1 MSKSKL
7 QISWKRILASLHDVV
22 MAGVAMALAVT
33 ARYGLGE
40 LPRDRLGLWVA
51 GFMAVCAVA
60 FRAFGLGRGM
70 WRFASITDLRAIV
83 AASTAAVIVFVLL
96 LFVATRLEEF
106 PRTAPIIAWFA
117 LIVLV
122 GAPRLAYRALK
133 DGGLAHARP
142 RDLHASGVEQVLIL
156 GSASEADTVI
166 RTYGLENSPRYRV
179 RGIVDY
185 TSSKRGRNV
194 RGVPIVGEVSELEEV
209 VARLGRAGI
218 AIDALIVAA
227 PRDRAVLA
235 PLATTVTTLGLPL
248 RRVAPASLAGG
259 EADLEAITLEDLLGR
274 PPVRLDLQ
282 TIRSLIADRVVVV
295 TGAGGSIGSEI
306 VRQVAGYRP
315 ERLVLVDSSEYAL
328 YQIDLSLAREAP
340 AVRRRAVLADVRD
353 RAGIAALMRNERPAI
368 VFHAAALKHVPLV
381 EANVAAGVA
390 TNVIGTRNVA
400 DAAVAAGADA
410 VVMISTDKAIRP
422 TSVMGATKRVAEA
435 YCQALD
441 VSGVA
446 TRFIT
451 VRFGNVLGSTGSVV
465 PLFKRQIG
473 EGGPVTVTHPEMK
486 RYFMTIR
493 EATELV
499 LQAAAHGVTR
509 PDQRGRIF
517 VLDMGEPI
525 RIVDLART
533 MIALAG
539 RRPEADVPI
548 VFTGLRPGEKLF
560 EELFDKDEATEPSG
574 AEGVFV
580 ASARFL
586 EVAAVRRLVER
597 LEEAVRAED
606 ADGARALLATLA
618 AELPHD
624 GADREGAEV
633 VPFRT
638 TSAP

>member
-1 MSKSKL
+1 MPKSTL
-7 QISWKRILASLHDVV
+7 QISWKRLLASVHDVV
-22 MAGVAMALAVT
+22 MAGVAIAVAVT
-33 ARYGLGE
+33 ARYGLDE
-40 LPRDRLGLWVA
+40 LPRERLGLWIGA
-51 GFMAVCAVA
+51 FMITAALV
-60 FRAFGLGRGM
+60 FRLFGLGRGM

-83 AASTAAVIVFVLL
+83 GAATVTVIVFVLV
-96 LFVATRLEEF
+96 LFVATRLDDF
-106 PRTAPIIAWFA
+106 PRTAPVIAWFA

-133 DGGLAHARP
+133 DGGLAHVRP
-142 RDLHASGVEQVLIL
+142 RDLPASGVEQVLIL

-166 RTYGLENSPRYRV
+166 RTYDLERSPRFRV

-185 TSSKRGRNV
+185 TSNKRGRHV
-194 RGVPIVGEVSELEEV
+194 RGVPIVGELSELQEV
-209 VARLGRAGI
+209 VARLARAGI
-218 AIDALIVAA
+218 VVDALIVAA
-227 PRDRAVLA
+227 PRDRTVLA
-235 PLATTVTTLGLPL
+235 PLAATVTALGLPL
-248 RRVAPASLAGG
+248 RRFAPASLGDG

-274 PPVRLDLQ
+274 PPVRLDLK
-282 TIRSLIADRVVVV
+282 TIRALVADRVVVV

-306 VRQVAGYRP
+306 VRQVAGYGP
-315 ERLVLVDSSEYAL
+315 ARLVLVENSEYAL
-328 YQIDLSLAREAP
+328 YQIDMALATEAP
-340 AVRRRAVLADVRD
+340 RVVRRAVLADVRD
-353 RAGIAALMRNERPAI
+353 RAGMFALMQGERPAI

-381 EANVAAGVA
+381 ESNVPAGVA
-390 TNVIGTRNVA
+390 TNVVGTRNVA
-400 DAAVAAGADA
+400 DAAVAAGVDA
-410 VVMISTDKAIRP
+410 MVMISTDKAIRP
-422 TSVMGATKRVAEA
+422 SSVMGATKRVAEA

-441 VSGVA
+441 VSGVS

-473 EGGPVTVTHPEMK
+473 EGGPVTVTDPDMK

-517 VLDMGEPI
+517 VLDMGEPV

-539 RRPEADVPI
+539 RRPEIDVPI
-548 VFTGLRPGEKLF
+548 VFSGLRPGEKLF
-560 EELFDKDEATEPSG
+560 EELFDKDETTEPSG

-586 EVAAVRRLVER
+586 EVGAVRRLIER
-597 LEEAVRAED
+597 LEDAARAED
-606 ADGARALLATLA
+606 ARTARSLLATLA
-618 AELPHD
+618 TDLPHD
-624 GADREGAEV
+624 QTAREGAEI
-633 VPFRT
+633 VPLRT
-638 TSAP
+638 TTAP